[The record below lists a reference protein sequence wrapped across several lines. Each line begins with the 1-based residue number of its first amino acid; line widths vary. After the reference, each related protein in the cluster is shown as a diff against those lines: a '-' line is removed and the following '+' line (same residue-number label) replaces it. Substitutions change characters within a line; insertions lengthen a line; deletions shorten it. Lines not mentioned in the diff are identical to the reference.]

1 MNSLMIPT
9 FFTVGLQPVDYAIV
23 AGYMLGL
30 LGMGWSL
37 PRKQVNIEDFS
48 VISIA
53 QSTQEPLQ

>member
-1 MNSLMIPT
+1 MESLKIPT
-9 FFTVGLQPVDYAIV
+9 FFTVFLQPVDYAIV

-53 QSTQEPLQ
+53 QTT